1 VDIANHATTEEKGE
15 EHTLPS
21 VEKGRKRVL
30 GIMASI
36 LAARTLAQYDGGK
49 RVPATMSAIADAV
62 RCAEAI
68 LKEVDERWPAE
79 RKGY

>member
-21 VEKGRKRVL
+21 VEKGRKRVR

-36 LAARTLAQYDGGK
+36 LAARTLAQYDVGK
-49 RVPATMSAIADAV
+49 RVATMSAIADAG
-62 RCAEAI
+62 RWAEAI
-68 LKEVDERWPAE
+68 LKEIDERWPGE